1 MAYWRTKIFD
11 PVIMLTPELVQL
23 LACPICKGEL
33 TQSNDGSSLL
43 CLPCSRDYPVIEGIP
58 VLLP

>member
-1 MAYWRTKIFD
+1 MAYWRTKFFES
-11 PVIMLTPELVQL
+11 VIMLTPELVQL

-33 TQSNDGSSLL
+33 SQSKDGSFLH
-43 CLPCSRDYPVIEGIP
+43 CQPCGRDYPVIEGIP